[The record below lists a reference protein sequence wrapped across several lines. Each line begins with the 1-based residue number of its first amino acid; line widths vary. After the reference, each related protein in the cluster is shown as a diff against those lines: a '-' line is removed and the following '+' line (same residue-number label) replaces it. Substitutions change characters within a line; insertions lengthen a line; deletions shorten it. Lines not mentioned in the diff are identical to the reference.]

1 MESILKILM
10 VEDFSSDAELIKHQ
24 IRKSEILFIDKI
36 VDTKESYIK
45 ALGDFMPDIIL
56 SDFTLPTFDGMQALR
71 IREELAPSIPF
82 ILVTGSINE
91 ETAVEVM
98 KAGADDYIIKGHI
111 TRIGAAIKQSLEK
124 REIIRQKKAAED
136 QLKILSRAI
145 EQNPASIVLTD
156 IKGKITYVNPKFT
169 ELTGYSMEEVLG
181 KNPRILKSGS
191 KTPDFYKVLWNTILT
206 GGEWHGEFENVKKN
220 GEIYFESAHI
230 SPIAEDNGEITHFL
244 AVKEDITDKKSTDK
258 KVKLLDHSLESISEC
273 VLVTDNNLHIIYTN
287 EAFNKTYGYEE
298 GEVLGKHRNILLAPS
313 SAPADA
319 TSILLETSKGHW
331 RGEIMNRRKNGSL
344 FPVLFSTSEI
354 RDENENPLA
363 QISVAMDITEMIK
376 TREELLEAK
385 GKSEETNRLRSA
397 LLNNLSHEVRTPMNA
412 IMGFAGLMSEAD
424 ENEKNSYA
432 AIILKSS
439 SQLLS
444 LIDEVILL
452 SRLQSEKMT
461 INFSGISPAETV
473 KDVFSMFTLRES
485 KKKIELKT
493 NIPEAHKD
501 LVVLSDTNKVRQV
514 LSNLTSNAI
523 KYTMDGTIEIG
534 FEVCNNKVEFYVK
547 DTGIGI
553 PENEQEKV
561 FETFYRGEQAI
572 SSAIGG
578 TGLGLSIS
586 RELVSLLGGTM
597 GVNSIPDKGSRFFF
611 TIPLKQ
617 MKQKKAVVP
626 VPEQK
631 PKEIEDLY
639 ILIVDDEAVNIH
651 YLDVLLKNKA
661 KKIDHAFNGKE
672 AIEKAMDNN
681 YNMVLMDIKMPIMG
695 GIEATKILKAQKP
708 DMVIIAQ
715 TAFTLPDDAARVLEA
730 GCDDILCKPVRKE
743 HLFDMVRKYS

>member
-1 MESILKILM
+1 
-10 VEDFSSDAELIKHQ
+10 
-24 IRKSEILFIDKI
+24 
-36 VDTKESYIK
+36 
-45 ALGDFMPDIIL
+45 
-56 SDFTLPTFDGMQALR
+56 
-71 IREELAPSIPF
+71 
-82 ILVTGSINE
+82 
-91 ETAVEVM
+91 
-98 KAGADDYIIKGHI
+98 
-111 TRIGAAIKQSLEK
+111 
-124 REIIRQKKAAED
+124 
-136 QLKILSRAI
+136 
-145 EQNPASIVLTD
+145 
-156 IKGKITYVNPKFT
+156 
-169 ELTGYSMEEVLG
+169 
-181 KNPRILKSGS
+181 
-191 KTPDFYKVLWNTILT
+191 
-206 GGEWHGEFENVKKN
+206 
-220 GEIYFESAHI
+220 
-230 SPIAEDNGEITHFL
+230 
-244 AVKEDITDKKSTDK
+244 
-258 KVKLLDHSLESISEC
+258 
-273 VLVTDNNLHIIYTN
+273 
-287 EAFNKTYGYEE
+287 
-298 GEVLGKHRNILLAPS
+298 
-313 SAPADA
+313 
-319 TSILLETSKGHW
+319 
-331 RGEIMNRRKNGSL
+331 
-344 FPVLFSTSEI
+344 
-354 RDENENPLA
+354 
-363 QISVAMDITEMIK
+363 MIK

-631 PKEIEDLY
+631 PKEIKDLY